1 MNADSYA
8 KRALADAVSSTYIG
22 VPHQLPPK
30 LIDCRY
36 APPDLESDLPDAY
49 VRGDH
54 DFHACIPVESAADYQ
69 GHQAAAV
76 RYLAKQFFAGLEGGE

>member
-1 MNADSYA
+1 MKADDYIKQA
-8 KRALADAVSSTYIG
+8 IASTYIG
-22 VPHQLPPK
+22 VPHQLPPQI
-30 LIDCRY
+30 IDCRY
-36 APPDLESDLPDAY
+36 APPVRDSDVPDRY

-54 DFHACIPVESAADYQ
+54 DFHTCIPVESAASYV

>member
-1 MNADSYA
+1 
-8 KRALADAVSSTYIG
+8 
-22 VPHQLPPK
+22 
-30 LIDCRY
+30 
-36 APPDLESDLPDAY
+36 

-54 DFHACIPVESAADYQ
+54 DFHTCIPVESAARYA